1 MSARRRRRRRV
12 AVVTGTRA
20 EYGLLRS
27 SMEAIRAH
35 HDLHLQIVV
44 TGMHLLRKFGHT
56 IDEIEADGWRIDARV
71 KMQRG
76 TPAFMD
82 QAEGLSRGVAGIAK
96 FLEANKSDVVLVLG
110 DRIEALAGALAG
122 VTTGRIVA
130 HVHGGDLAPGDF
142 DDAFR
147 HAITKLAHLHLAAT
161 KCAAKRIVRMGEQVK
176 RVVCVGAPGLDRL
189 VELRRTA
196 GRLSRPTGRAIV
208 LHHPIGRSASTERRA
223 TASILRA
230 TEEAGL
236 KRSIIY
242 PNSDRGHDGVIA
254 AIEAHR
260 RSAQDGAVRV
270 YRSVPRDVFL
280 QMLVEADVLIG
291 NSSCG
296 VIEAPL
302 AGTRVV
308 NVGPRQDGRV
318 RDRGVVVDAVET
330 PDAIRRALGRALR
343 LGPISVRRSVYGD
356 GRAGVRIARELARI
370 PLDEASHRKCNT
382 Y

>member
-1 MSARRRRRRRV
+1 MSARRRRRRCV

-35 HDLHLQIVV
+35 HDLHLQLVV

-56 IDEIEADGWRIDARV
+56 VDEIEADGWRIDARV
-71 KMQRG
+71 KMQHG
-76 TPAFMD
+76 TASAID
-82 QAEGLSRGVAGIAK
+82 HAEGLSRGVSGIAK
-96 FLEANKSDVVLVLG
+96 FLEANKSDIVLVLG
-110 DRIEALAGALAG
+110 DRVEALAGALAG

-130 HVHGGDLAPGDF
+130 HVHGGDLAEGDF
-142 DDAFR
+142 DESFR
-147 HAITKLAHLHLAAT
+147 HAITKLGHLHLAAA
-161 KCAAKRIVRMGEQVK
+161 KSAAKRIVRMGEPVK

-189 VELRRTA
+189 VELKRCIRRS
-196 GRLSRPTGRAIV
+196 SRPTGRAIV
-208 LHHPIGRSASTERRA
+208 LHHPIGRAASAERR
-223 TASILRA
+223 TMASILRV
-230 TEEAGL
+230 TKEAGL
-236 KRSIIY
+236 TRAIIY

-260 RSAQDGAVRV
+260 RGGHNGTVQV
-270 YRSVPRDVFL
+270 YRSVPREDFL
-280 QMLVEADVLIG
+280 KMLVQADVLVG

-302 AGTRVV
+302 AGTRVI

-318 RDRGVVVDAVET
+318 RDRGAVVDAAET
-330 PDAIRRALGRALR
+330 PEAIRQALAKTLR
-343 LGPISVRRSVYGD
+343 LGPISVRRSIYGD
-356 GRAGVRIARELARI
+356 GKAGLRIATELARVS
-370 PLDEASHRKCNT
+370 LDGTFRRKHNA

>member
-1 MSARRRRRRRV
+1 MSARRRRRV

-35 HDLHLQIVV
+35 YDLRLQLVV

-56 IDEIEADGWRIDARV
+56 VDEIEAAGWRIDARV
-71 KMQRG
+71 KMQDG
-76 TPAFMD
+76 TAAGAD
-82 QAEGLSRGVAGIAK
+82 QAEGLSRGVSGIAR
-96 FLEANKSDVVLVLG
+96 FLEANKSDIVLVLG
-110 DRIEALAGALAG
+110 DRVEALAGALAG

-147 HAITKLAHLHLAAT
+147 HAITKLAHLHLVAT
-161 KCAAKRIVRMGEQVK
+161 KSAAKRIVRMGESVD
-176 RVVCVGAPGLDRL
+176 RIVCVGAPGLDRL
-189 VELRRTA
+189 VELKRMM
-196 GRLSRPTGRAIV
+196 GRSSRPTGQALV
-208 LHHPIGRSASTERRA
+208 LHHPIGRSSSAERRA
-223 TASILRA
+223 MASILQA
-230 TEEAGL
+230 TKEAGL
-236 KRSIIY
+236 TRTIIY

-260 RSAQDGAVRV
+260 RGAHYGAVQV
-270 YRSVPRDVFL
+270 HRSVPRDDFL
-280 QMLVEADVLIG
+280 KMLVQADVLVG

-296 VIEAPL
+296 IIEAPL

-318 RDRGVVVDAVET
+318 RDRGAVVDAAET
-330 PDAIRRALGRALR
+330 RDAVRRALGRALS
-343 LGPISVRRSVYGD
+343 LGPISVRRSVNGD
-356 GRAGVRIARELARI
+356 GKAGARITAELARVR
-370 PLDEASHRKCNT
+370 LDDAFHRKRNA